1 MRMILQNE
9 KRLASRNNGV
19 GKREG
24 EGQSR
29 LLVPEMAMKDKWMF
43 VALGYGLMLAA
54 LVFLLDAESQPWWFL
69 DRPVGNPKWAIR
81 KTWMVQK

>member
-19 GKREG
+19 GKRKG

-54 LVFLLDAESQPWWFL
+54 LAFALDA
-69 DRPVGNPKWAIR
+69 GIAA
-81 KTWMVQK
+81 MVVFG

>member
-19 GKREG
+19 GKRKS

-54 LVFLLDAESQPWWFL
+54 LAFALDA
-69 DRPVGNPKWAIR
+69 GIAA
-81 KTWMVQK
+81 MVVFG